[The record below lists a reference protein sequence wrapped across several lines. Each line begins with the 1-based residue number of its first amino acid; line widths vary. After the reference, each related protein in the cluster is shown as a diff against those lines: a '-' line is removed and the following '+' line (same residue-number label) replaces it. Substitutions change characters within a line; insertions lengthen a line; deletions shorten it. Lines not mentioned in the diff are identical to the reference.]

1 MKKIFNRI
9 AYWFC
14 KLFGINNDNALVPLN
29 KKQMWYGRVNDWKNL
44 KVTEKDIICCK
55 NNGIAGYMIEMAG
68 DLPGTK
74 DTWTD
79 AWVKDIE
86 EKYKKILK
94 MTRSAG
100 LWLFV
105 SIVNDNMG
113 QGKYGD
119 TSPKLEK
126 VLTLAQSLALIVKKN
141 GKSGVVVQ
149 PVAETQTNGGRI
161 FEKYCRG
168 ELCDFNLVYNGNGGF
183 PSGTGG
189 FQFRAVHP
197 ASITTKCPA
206 DALVISDHS
215 KIIKELSQGGAYD
228 GIVKRDKA
236 EVWMNNILNVCKCNV
251 IGYYAFLRSAYDKE
265 TISILGEFIN
275 KYGN

>member
-1 MKKIFNRI
+1 MKFINQIK
-9 AYWFC
+9 YWFF
-14 KLFGINNDNALVPLN
+14 KLFGIKNDSFIPLDE
-29 KKQMWYGRVNDWKNL
+29 KQVWYGRVNDWKNL
-44 KVTEKDIICCK
+44 KETEKDIICCM

-68 DLPGTK
+68 DLPGAQGA
-74 DTWTD
+74 WTD
-79 AWVKDIE
+79 EWVKDIE
-86 EKYKKILK
+86 EKYKKLLK

-126 VLTLAQSLALIVKKN
+126 VLPMAQSLALIVKKN

-149 PVAETQTNGGRI
+149 SVAETQTNGGRI

-189 FQFRAVHP
+189 FQYCAVHP
-197 ASITTKCPA
+197 SSVTTKCPS
-206 DALVISDHS
+206 DAFVISDHS
-215 KIIKELSQGGAYD
+215 KIIKELAQGGALD
-228 GIVKRDKA
+228 GVVKKDKA
-236 EVWMNNILNVCKCNV
+236 SVWFNTVFNTSKCKV
-251 IGYYAFLRSAYDKE
+251 IGYYAFLRSAHDKE
-265 TISILGEFIN
+265 TISVLGELI
-275 KYGN
+275 KK